1 MNKSPFFSSH
11 PPFFKERRRQA
22 SIKRVLKIFASF
34 FVLYSFPLHIFIF
47 VPNSR
52 GNQASALQSF
62 VARRMHNLDLF
73 HTFINTPSKVVE
85 SNIRALVT
93 SLEKTTVRTVPT
105 CQCYQDQNEATK
117 DSLHVKYVGSQ
128 QANQSS
134 MNTIQTRPSIQEN
147 NAGTITD
154 SKQQSKTNISDM
166 LNGATLEKHVDGERK
181 QSGKATLKQK
191 SKSFTSQ
198 RDRFFELKADMSR
211 QDVIDQELRIMTSRR
226 HFRSQS
232 VPENVMMI
240 SGRGRYP
247 RALKD

>member
-1 MNKSPFFSSH
+1 
-11 PPFFKERRRQA
+11 
-22 SIKRVLKIFASF
+22 
-34 FVLYSFPLHIFIF
+34 
-47 VPNSR
+47 
-52 GNQASALQSF
+52 
-62 VARRMHNLDLF
+62 MHNLDLV
-73 HTFINTPSKVVE
+73 HIFINTPSKVVE

-117 DSLHVKYVGSQ
+117 DSLQVKYVGSQ

-147 NAGTITD
+147 NAGTFTD
-154 SKQQSKTNISDM
+154 SQQQYKTNISGM
-166 LNGATLEKHVDGERK
+166 LNGFNIDDVRGATLEKHVDGERK
-181 QSGKATLKQK
+181 QNGKATLKQK

>member
-1 MNKSPFFSSH
+1 MFGT
-11 PPFFKERRRQA
+11 
-22 SIKRVLKIFASF
+22 
-34 FVLYSFPLHIFIF
+34 LY
-47 VPNSR
+47 N
-52 GNQASALQSF
+52 NQTEESYF
-62 VARRMHNLDLF
+62 VAQRMHNLDLV
-73 HTFINTPSKVVE
+73 HAFINTPSKVVE
-85 SNIRALVT
+85 SNIRALIT

-105 CQCYQDQNEATK
+105 GQWYQGQNEATK
-117 DSLHVKYVGSQ
+117 DSLHVKDVGSQ